1 MNKELQ
7 MFAMDLGVILGAK
20 SQEEAIQ
27 KGADFMQSIGEEQT
41 TQLIQIWGQAEQKQK
56 GSGKKALY
64 DVLSKSQQ
72 KQQQQGLF
80 AKMGAKLTGLSRLN
94 GKCPEGYEVV
104 SYANGGCVKC
114 QKKKEEL
121 LKCGGKKRF
130 KKNQDGGIVKES
142 DKMHYK
148 VTEPTKKGKR
158 VTVGEYSDDPNG
170 WAQADINGKDTTMV
184 RGTLEKFRELDV
196 LKKTANKNTVKK
208 NQQGGLFEAFKCGG
222 KKRITKKCAKG
233 QPVELDKCGKKMKK
247 KQAGGTMDYS
257 WLRHQSNQ

>member
-1 MNKELQ
+1 MDEEVLQ
-7 MFAMDLGVILGAK
+7 MFAMDLGTVLGAK
-20 SQEEAIQ
+20 SQEEAIK
-27 KGADFMQSIGEEQT
+27 KGAKYMQSTDEKQVK
-41 TQLIQIWGQAEQKQK
+41 QLFQIWGQAEQKQK
-56 GSGKKALY
+56 GSGKKALS
-64 DVLSKSQQ
+64 DVLHP
-72 KQQQQGLF
+72 QQGLF

-130 KKNQDGGIVKES
+130 KKNQGGEIVKES

-196 LKKTANKNTVKK
+196 FKKPANKNTVKK